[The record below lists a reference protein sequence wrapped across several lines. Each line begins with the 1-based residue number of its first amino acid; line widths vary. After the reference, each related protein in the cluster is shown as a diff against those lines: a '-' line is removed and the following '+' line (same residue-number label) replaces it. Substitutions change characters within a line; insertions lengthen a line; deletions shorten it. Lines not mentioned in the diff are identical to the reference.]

1 MKRVFLL
8 YNPASG
14 PKRQMRLAQVEAARR
29 ALAATGIE
37 TATEPTWRPGSASEQ
52 ARDAIASGFDT
63 ILVGGGDGTVNEAL
77 QAMVGSPAILGVIP
91 LGTANVLANDI
102 GIPRDPAD
110 AARTALNSIPRK
122 ILVARICSARR
133 DGGANQRYFLSTA
146 GIGADAELVYRLAL
160 GFKASR
166 GMASYYAEAWRQWA
180 TYSYPGFRVEFPTE
194 GEAARQMVASQVLA
208 VRITQFG
215 GVLRH
220 LAPGAALHK
229 PDLQLVIF
237 NTRSRWPYLHF
248 MTRTLLE
255 RRWRTPHVE
264 LANASELSCSP
275 LDSSQRIYA
284 EADGELVGVL
294 PVSIAMSQQFVR
306 LLVPPSRRDFA
317 DNDE

>member
-1 MKRVFLL
+1 MKRAFLL

-29 ALAATGIE
+29 VLATAGLE

-52 ARDAIASGFDT
+52 ARDAIAAGFDT
-63 ILVGGGDGTVNEAL
+63 ILACGGDGTVNEAL
-77 QAMVGSPAILGVIP
+77 QAMVDSPAVLGVIP
-91 LGTANVLANDI
+91 LGTGNVLANDLA
-102 GIPRDPAD
+102 IPREPAD
-110 AARTALNSIPRK
+110 AARTALNSLPRK
-122 ILVARICSARR
+122 VLVARIRSARH
-133 DGGANQRYFLSTA
+133 DGSANERYFLSTA

-160 GFKASR
+160 DFKARR

-180 TYSYPGFRVEFPTE
+180 TYSYPSFNLEFRAE
-194 GEAARQMVASQVLA
+194 GGATKQVIASQVLA

-215 GVLRH
+215 GLLRG
-220 LAPGAALHK
+220 LAPGAGLHR

-237 NTRSRWPYLHF
+237 LTRSRWPYLHF
-248 MTRTLLE
+248 MTRTVLQ

-264 LANASELSCSP
+264 LANASELSCLP

-284 EADGELVGVL
+284 EADGELLGTL
-294 PVSIAMSQQFVR
+294 PVSIAMSKQFVR

-317 DNDE
+317 DDV